1 MMFWLLWMDSLD
13 IEDQVRVLRNC
24 DLKKPLSSQ
33 LVGKHIFY
41 LHQLK
46 LNLYKIIK
54 TQEHIISVHYK
65 KHHTPFLI

>member
-1 MMFWLLWMDSLD
+1 MDSLY

-54 TQEHIISVHYK
+54 TQEHIISVHY
-65 KHHTPFLI
+65 